1 MTLPTEPKHL
11 QTRYGARVTR
21 MHEVTHTDDNWFVV
35 CDVEWPD
42 GQKKERRPY
51 HPGEILYET
60 DEHGFGHKEVCDMSA
75 AVMEHLGAHGT
86 WDEKGRWTAHGAK
99 TPKRRGS
106 PA

>member
-1 MTLPTEPKHL
+1 MTMPTEPKHL
-11 QTRYGARVTR
+11 VTRYGARVTR

-51 HPGEILYET
+51 HPGEILYEP
-60 DEHGFGHKEVCDMSA
+60 DEQGFGHKEVCDMSA

-86 WDEKGRWTAHGAK
+86 WDDKGRWTAHGAK

-106 PA
+106 RA